1 MSRIRG
7 LFVIFLLAALAQTQ
21 AQAQT
26 FRGGINGTVTD
37 ATGAAIA
44 GAAVKATNTATGL
57 VKESV
62 TTGSGEFTFQDLPLG
77 PYQVSVAQPGFESA
91 RVDGINVEVSRIVTV
106 PVKLGVATQAS
117 LVEVAASNVNLETTS
132 VTLGTVIPT
141 KAVQDIPL
149 NGRDFTQLVKLV
161 PGVNGAG
168 SINGTRTSQNNW
180 QIDGAD
186 NNDLWHNSAAV
197 NQGGVSGVAGTILP
211 IDAIDQFSV
220 TSNGTAEFGRNGGG
234 AINMVIK
241 SGTNALH
248 GSVYYFNRNDALAA
262 KTPFAPANS
271 PTPKLKNNQFGASV
285 GGPIIHNKTFFFLT
299 YERQKLIVGNGT
311 GATEPSGAYVAEATA
326 VLNRYN
332 VATNAVSTNLL
343 SLWPA
348 RGRTGAAASP
358 NFFSTDNSVDYSDN
372 GIAKIDHTFNERH
385 SVSVRW
391 FAGTGS
397 QTAPVGSPYHEYYQV
412 APSRMQNY
420 SAVYNTVLSG
430 RAVNQVLAG
439 VNYFKQTFNDFETGF
454 NPPALGLNTGVTNT
468 TLLGAPSITINGF
481 DSVGLTQASGRI
493 DTTGHI
499 LDTFTYTLGR
509 HQLRAGLEFRRSRGD
524 VFYQRNKR
532 GTFSFDGSQGP
543 WAKDA
548 TVSSADKALAD
559 FLAGYVASASIT
571 RGNLQRNYYSNAYT
585 WFAQDTFQLNPH
597 LNLNYGINW
606 VYQAPFSDPTNR
618 ISTFIPSKGIVFAG
632 RDIKT
637 LWPRD
642 LNNFAPR
649 FGFAYQPKVNG
660 KMVIRG
666 GYGIFYDVPNLNAFA
681 DNRPPNSGAFGINAN
696 PAGSDPVFAISRSN
710 FTLIPNQPLF
720 DSAAGPSTFGVFS
733 VNQDFRSAYV
743 QNYNLNGQY
752 QLGQSTVLQVGYV
765 GSLSRK
771 LLIVRDINQLPT
783 SAAGAA
789 TVKANQQG
797 LRPYYAQYPTFG
809 TINQVESVGNSAYN
823 GFTAS
828 LRTSNW
834 HGIISQF
841 SYTGGH
847 AEDTLSSV
855 RGRNPTNSYN
865 LHYDYGNSD
874 FDVRHTFTSYI
885 NYALPKASHAKLLLN
900 GWQLNSLL
908 SFHTGQPFT
917 VFSGQNVSGTFEGRD
932 RVDLAGDP
940 FAGTSTQ
947 IVKGAIQYLNRAAFM
962 QPANGTFGN
971 EPRNK
976 YYGPGFGTVDFST
989 FKNTKIT
996 ERLTAQLRIEVFNLF
1011 NRTNLPLPNTTLS
1024 SGSFGKITDTLGDSI
1039 GATGIGSGEPRNVQ
1053 LALKLIF

>member
-1 MSRIRG
+1 MSNLRT
-7 LFVIFLLAALAQTQ
+7 LLAFLLLAALT
-21 AQAQT
+21 QAQT

-37 ATGAAIA
+37 STGSAIP

-57 VKESV
+57 VRESV

-77 PYQVSVAQPGFESA
+77 PYQIAVTQTGFEPA
-91 RVDGINVEVSRIVTV
+91 RVEGINVEVSRVVTV
-106 PVKLGVATQAS
+106 PVKLGVATQTA
-117 LVEVAASNVNLETTS
+117 LVEVAASNVNIETTS

-149 NGRDFTQLVKLV
+149 NGRDFTQLVRLA

-168 SINGTRTSQNNW
+168 SINGTRTAQNNW

-262 KTPFAPANS
+262 KTPFAPAGS
-271 PTPKLKNNQFGASV
+271 ATPKLKNNQFGASV

-311 GATEPSGAYVAEATA
+311 NGTEPSAAYVTEANA
-326 VLNRYN
+326 VLARYAIPIN
-332 VATNAVSTNLL
+332 PVSVNLL

-348 RGRTGAAASP
+348 RGRTGPATP
-358 NFFSTDNSVDYSDN
+358 QNFFSTDNSVDYSDN
-372 GIAKIDHTFNERH
+372 GIIKLDHTFNERH
-385 SVSVRW
+385 SLSARW
-391 FAGTGS
+391 FVGTGS

-420 SAVYNTVLSG
+420 SVVYNTVLSS
-430 RAVNQVLAG
+430 RAINQVLAG
-439 VNYFKQTFNDFETGF
+439 VNYFKQTFNDFETGY
-454 NPPALGLNTGVTNT
+454 NPVALGLNTGVTNA
-468 TLLGAPSITINGF
+468 TLLGAPSITVNGF
-481 DSVGLTQASGRI
+481 DSVGLTQPSGRI

-509 HQLRAGLEFRRSRGD
+509 HQLRAGFEFRRSRGD

-543 WAKDA
+543 WSKDA
-548 TVSSADKALAD
+548 TVSASDKALAD
-559 FLAGYVASASIT
+559 FLAGYVASASLT
-571 RGNLQRNYYSNAYT
+571 LGNLQRNYYSNAYT
-585 WFAQDTFQLNPH
+585 WFVQDTFQVNPH
-597 LNLNYGINW
+597 LSLNYGINW
-606 VYQAPFSDPTNR
+606 IYQAPFSDPTNR
-618 ISTFIPSKGIVFAG
+618 ISTFIPAKGGIVFPG
-632 RDIKT
+632 KGIDT

-649 FGFAYQPKVNG
+649 FGFAYQPTPNG
-660 KMVIRG
+660 KFVLRG

-696 PAGSDPVFAISRSN
+696 PAGSDPVYAISRSN
-710 FTLIPNQPLF
+710 FNIVPGQSIF
-720 DSAAGPSTFGVFS
+720 DTASGPSTYGVFS
-733 VNQDFRSAYV
+733 VNQDFRNAYV

-765 GSLSRK
+765 GSLGRK

-783 SAAGAA
+783 SALGAS
-789 TVKANQQG
+789 TVKSNQQV
-797 LRPYYAQYPTFG
+797 LRPYYAQFPTYG

-823 GFTAS
+823 GVTVS

-834 HGIISQF
+834 HKIISQF

-847 AEDTLSSV
+847 AQDTLSSV
-855 RGRNPTNSYN
+855 RARNPTNSYN
-865 LHYDYGNSD
+865 LRYDYGNAD

-885 NYALPKASHAKLLLN
+885 NYALPNANHAKLLLN

-908 SFHTGQPFT
+908 SFHTGTPFT

-940 FAGTSTQ
+940 FAGTSSQ
-947 IVKGAIQYLNRAAFM
+947 IVNGSLQYLNRAAFT

-996 ERLTAQLRIEVFNLF
+996 ERVTAQLRIELFNLF
-1011 NRTNLPLPNTTLS
+1011 NRTNLPPPNTTLS
-1024 SGSFGKITDTLGDSI
+1024 SSSFGKIGDTVGDAN
-1039 GATGIGSGEPRNVQ
+1039 GATGIGSGEPRNLQ
-1053 LALKLIF
+1053 LALKIIF

>member
-1 MSRIRG
+1 MLSVRS
-7 LFVIFLLAALAQTQ
+7 LLAVILLAATSY
-21 AQAQT
+21 AQT

-37 ATGAAIA
+37 STGSAIA

-57 VKESV
+57 VRESL

-77 PYQVSVAQPGFESA
+77 PYQVSVSQTGFEPT
-91 RVDGINVEVSRIVTV
+91 RIENINVEVSKTITV
-106 PVKLGVATQAS
+106 PVKLGIATQSA
-117 LVEVAASNVNLETTS
+117 LVEVAASNVNIETTS

-149 NGRDFTQLVKLV
+149 NGRDFTQLVRLA

-262 KTPFAPANS
+262 KTPFAPAGS
-271 PTPKLKNNQFGASV
+271 ATPKLKNNQFGASV

-311 GATEPSGAYVAEATA
+311 GATEPSGAYVTEASA
-326 VLNRYN
+326 VLARYG
-332 VATNAVSTNLL
+332 VAVNPVSTNLL

-348 RGRTGAAASP
+348 RGRTGGVTSP

-372 GIAKIDHTFNERH
+372 GIVKLDHTFNERH
-385 SVSVRW
+385 SLSARW
-391 FAGTGS
+391 FVGTGS

-420 SAVYNTVLSG
+420 SVVYNTVLSA
-430 RAVNQVLAG
+430 RAINQILAG
-439 VNYFKQTFNDFETGF
+439 VNYFKQTFNDFETGY
-454 NPPALGLNTGVTNT
+454 NPVALGLNTGVTNA

-481 DSVGLTQASGRI
+481 DSVGLTQPSGRI

-499 LDTFTYTLGR
+499 LDTFTYTIGR
-509 HQLRAGLEFRRSRGD
+509 HQLRAGGEFRRSRGD

-543 WAKDA
+543 WKSDA
-548 TVSSADKALAD
+548 TVSVADKALAD

-571 RGNLQRNYYSNAYT
+571 LGNLQRNYYANAYS
-585 WFAQDTFQLNPH
+585 WFAQDTFQVNKK

-606 VYQAPFSDPTNR
+606 IYQSPFSDPTNR
-618 ISTFIPSKGIVFAG
+618 ISTFIPSKGGVVFAG
-632 RDIKT
+632 KDIDT

-649 FGFAYQPKVNG
+649 FGFAYQTTSKF
-660 KMVIRG
+660 VIRG

-681 DNRPPNSGAFGINAN
+681 DNRPPNSGAFGVNAN
-696 PAGSDPVFAISRSN
+696 PAGSDPVYAISRSN
-710 FTLIPNQPLF
+710 FTIVPNQSVF
-720 DSAAGPSTFGVFS
+720 ASAAGPSTFGVFS
-733 VNQDFRSAYV
+733 VSQHFRNAYV

-752 QLGQSTVLQVGYV
+752 QLGQSTVIQVGYV
-765 GSLSRK
+765 GSLGRK

-783 SAAGAA
+783 SALGAS
-789 TVKANQQG
+789 TVKANQQA
-797 LRPYYAQYPTFG
+797 LRPFYALFPTYG
-809 TINQVESVGNSAYN
+809 TINEVEDSGNSAYN
-823 GFTAS
+823 GVIAS
-828 LRTSNW
+828 IRTSNW
-834 HGIISQF
+834 HRVISQF

-847 AEDTLSSV
+847 AKDTLSSV
-855 RGRNPTNSYN
+855 RGRNPTNSYD

-874 FDVRHTFTSYI
+874 FDVRHTFTAYV
-885 NYALPKASHAKLLLN
+885 NYALPNANFAKLLLN

-908 SFHTGQPFT
+908 SFHSGTPFT
-917 VFSGQNVSGTFEGRD
+917 VFSGLNVSGTFEGRD

-940 FAGTSTQ
+940 FAGTSSQ
-947 IVKGAIQYLNRAAFM
+947 IVGGAIQYLNKSAFS

-996 ERLTAQLRIEVFNLF
+996 ERVTAQLRIELFNLF
-1011 NRTNLPLPNTTLS
+1011 NRTNLPNPNTTLS
-1024 SGSFGKITDTLGDSI
+1024 SGSFGKITDTIGDAN
-1039 GATGIGSGEPRNVQ
+1039 GATGIGSGEPRNLQ
-1053 LALKLIF
+1053 LALKIIF

>member
-1 MSRIRG
+1 MSRISA
-7 LFVIFLLAALAQTQ
+7 LFVFLFLAAFAH
-21 AQAQT
+21 AQT
-26 FRGGINGTVTD
+26 FRGSINGTVTD
-37 ATGAAIA
+37 PTGAAIA
-44 GAAVKATNTATGL
+44 GAAVKASNTATGL
-57 VKESV
+57 VRESI

-77 PYQVSVAQPGFESA
+77 TYQISVTQAGFETT
-91 RVDGINVEVSRIVTV
+91 RVDGIHVEVSQVVTV
-106 PVKLGVATQAS
+106 PVKLGVASQAT

-149 NGRDFTQLVKLV
+149 NGRDFTQLVRLA

-220 TSNGTAEFGRNGGG
+220 TSNGTAEYGRNGGG

-248 GSVYYFNRNDALAA
+248 GTVYYFNRNDALAT
-262 KTPFAPANS
+262 KTPFAPAGS
-271 PTPKLKNNQFGASV
+271 ATPKLKNNQYGASV

-311 GATEPSGAYVAEATA
+311 GATEPSGAYVTEATA
-326 VLNRYN
+326 VLARYGAPIN
-332 VATNAVSTNLL
+332 PVSLNLL

-348 RGRTGAAASP
+348 RGRTGAAVSP

-372 GIAKIDHTFNERH
+372 GIVKLDHTFNERH
-385 SVSVRW
+385 SISARW
-391 FAGTGS
+391 FVGTGS

-420 SAVYNTVLSG
+420 SVVYNTVLSA

-439 VNYFKQTFNDFETGF
+439 VNYFKQTFNDFETGY
-454 NPPALGLNTGVTNT
+454 NPVALGLNTGVTNA
-468 TLLGAPSITINGF
+468 TLLGAPSITVNGF
-481 DSVGLTQASGRI
+481 DAIGLTQPSGRI

-548 TVSSADKALAD
+548 GVSATDKALAD
-559 FLAGYVASASIT
+559 FLAGDVASASIT
-571 RGNLQRNYYSNAYT
+571 IGNLQRNYYANAYT
-585 WFAQDTFQLNPH
+585 WFAQDTFQVNPH

-618 ISTFIPSKGIVFAG
+618 ISTFIPSKGGVVFTDNG
-632 RDIKT
+632 IDT

-649 FGFAYQPKVNG
+649 FGFAYQPTPNG
-660 KMVIRG
+660 KLVVRG

-696 PAGSDPVFAISRSN
+696 PAGSDPVYAISRSN
-710 FTLIPNQPLF
+710 FTLVPNQPLF
-720 DSAAGPSTFGVFS
+720 ASASGPSTFGVFS
-733 VNQDFRSAYV
+733 VNQDFRNAYI

-765 GSLSRK
+765 GSLGRK

-783 SAAGAA
+783 AAAGAA
-789 TVKANQQG
+789 TNKAAQQM
-797 LRPYYAQYPTFG
+797 LRPYYAQFPTYG

-823 GFTAS
+823 GVTVS

-834 HGIISQF
+834 HRIISQF

-847 AEDTLSSV
+847 AQDTESSV
-855 RGRNPTNSYN
+855 RNRNPTDSNN
-865 LHYDYGNSD
+865 LRYDYGNSD

-885 NYALPKASHAKLLLN
+885 SYALPDANYAKVLLN
-900 GWQLNSLL
+900 GWQLNTLL
-908 SFHTGQPFT
+908 NFHTGTPFT

-932 RVDLAGDP
+932 RVDIVGDP
-940 FAGTSTQ
+940 FAGTSSK
-947 IVKGAIQYLNRAAFM
+947 IVSGAIQYLNPAAFK

-976 YYGPGFGTVDFST
+976 YYGPGFGTVDLST

-996 ERLTAQLRIEVFNLF
+996 ERLTAQLRIEIFNLF
-1011 NRTNLPLPNTTLS
+1011 NRTNLPPPSTTLS
-1024 SGSFGKITDTLGDSI
+1024 SNSFGRITDTVGDYN

-1053 LALKLIF
+1053 LALKIIF